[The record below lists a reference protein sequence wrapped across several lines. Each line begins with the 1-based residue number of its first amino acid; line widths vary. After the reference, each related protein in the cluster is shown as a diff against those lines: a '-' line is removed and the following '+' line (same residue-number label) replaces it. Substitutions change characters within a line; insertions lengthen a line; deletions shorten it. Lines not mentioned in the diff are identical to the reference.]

1 MFLRRGRGL
10 NYSTATGNRKE
21 LRHSNM
27 MERDDKMGEKNVRH
41 RRAGGKETCWS
52 HLFLTRTVAARGID
66 PLLSIGQTVKRRN
79 L

>member
-1 MFLRRGRGL
+1 MERVSSQGRGL

-27 MERDDKMGEKNVRH
+27 VDRDGKMGEKKARQ

-52 HLFLTRTVAARGID
+52 HLFHM
-66 PLLSIGQTVKRRN
+66 
-79 L
+79 